1 MEDATMNANSN
12 SSGKKIPLFLSL
24 LLIIPFALMI
34 IFFIQSASFR
44 GDVIKDVSQSFT
56 VSVKDGK
63 IATPSQMFEIPA
75 TYAGPY
81 EIILS
86 LDNGGAGFPVG
97 TLVKTAEDEVVS
109 HFTSYGLN
117 DLPNVVNLSSGKN
130 TLELLFLGD
139 ADAMRDFA
147 ITYLNYAEGP
157 SLDQF
162 VAGYDYPASLTDG
175 DYPFTFSLKVTEFI
189 SAPVLLQIATLAVGA
204 LILLFL
210 FLCLTGEPSEGV
222 TLKER
227 LDRLGNRYAIFAIAV
242 ILTQMLVIVLLR
254 NLAPDFTNRNSIF
267 LSLLLTI
274 ISVDLVGFPVTYLV
288 CRNVPAQPLEKKKL
302 GFGKF
307 LLFVLMSAGICGVGS
322 IIGAIVHRL
331 VTLPVGGT
339 DAAITTLMI
348 NSGMGMRILTV
359 GIMAPI
365 FEELLFRKLLVDR
378 LAKYGEFISIFTSG
392 LLFGLFHGNFQQFFY
407 AFGLGCLFAF
417 VYLRTGRVIYTIGL
431 HMIINMSTSAIT
443 VWLFGK
449 YSEYAPASTDPNA
462 IAAAMQAS
470 PEAMLYTML
479 YSFWNIFLA
488 LVAIVG
494 AIILIVFLAKGKFRL
509 KHAEGEASRGEAL
522 KALFTSKLTWAFFL
536 SAIGLFLL
544 SYLPAYL

>member
-1 MEDATMNANSN
+1 MNANSN
-12 SSGKKIPLFLSL
+12 SSGKKLPLILSL

-44 GDVIKDVSQSFT
+44 GDVIKDVSQTFT

-63 IATPSQMFEIPA
+63 VTTPSQVFETPA
-75 TYAGPY
+75 THVGPY
-81 EIILS
+81 EMIMS
-86 LDNGGAGFPVG
+86 FESGENGFPVG
-97 TLVKTAEDEVVS
+97 VLVKTAEGNIAS
-109 HFTSYGLN
+109 CFTACGMK
-117 DLPNVVNLSSGKN
+117 DLPCNVTLTSGKN
-130 TLELLFLGD
+130 VLELHFLD
-139 ADAMRDFA
+139 DEDAMRDFA
-147 ITYLNYAEGP
+147 MTYLNYAEGP
-157 SLDQF
+157 ALDQF
-162 VAGYDYPASLTDG
+162 VSAYDYPVTLKDG
-175 DYPFTFSLKVTEFI
+175 DESFTFSLKVTECVT
-189 SAPVLLQIATLAVGA
+189 APVLLQIVTLAVGA
-204 LILLFL
+204 LILLML

-227 LDRLGNRYAIFAIAV
+227 LDRLGNRYAIFAITV
-242 ILTQMLVIVLLR
+242 IFTQMLVIVLMR
-254 NLAPDFTNRNSIF
+254 NLAPDFTNQNSIF

-274 ISVDLVGFPVTYLV
+274 IAVDVVGFPVTYLV

-322 IIGAIVHRL
+322 IIGAFVHRL
-331 VTLPVGGT
+331 ITLPVGGA
-339 DAAITTLMI
+339 DAAITTLML

-365 FEELLFRKLLVDR
+365 FEELLFRKLLIDR

-392 LLFGLFHGNFQQFFY
+392 LLFGLFHGNFQQFFF

-431 HMIINMSTSAIT
+431 HMVINMSTSAIT
-443 VWLFGK
+443 VWLLGK

-462 IAAAMQAS
+462 VAAAMQAS
-470 PEAMLYTML
+470 PEAMLYTTL

-488 LVAIVG
+488 LAAIVG

-509 KHAEGEASRGEAL
+509 KHAEGEESRGEAL
-522 KALFTSKLTWAFFL
+522 KALFTSRLTWAFFL
-536 SAIGLFLL
+536 STISLFLL